1 MNIIGN
7 GVDIV
12 DNKRI
17 EKLIIN
23 NDFLKRIFT
32 KNEIKISKSRKNK
45 TNFFAKR
52 FAAKEAFVKAL
63 GTGFRDNI
71 NFSDIEIINDTNGK
85 PKLKISHKIKQL
97 IQKKFKTKKTNIYV
111 SLSDEKKHS
120 IAYVIL
126 ENLSW
131 KNLLL
136 KI

>member
-17 EKLIIN
+17 EKLLLN
-23 NDFLKRIFT
+23 NNFLNRIFT
-32 KNEIKISKSRKNK
+32 YNEIKGSKKSQNK
-45 TNFFAKR
+45 INFFAKR

-63 GTGFRDNI
+63 GTGFRNNI
-71 NFSDIEIINDTNGK
+71 NFSDIEITNNNNGK
-85 PKLKISHKIKQL
+85 PEIKVSKKIKNL
-97 IQKKFKTKKTNIYV
+97 ISKKFKSKKLKMYV

-126 ENLSW
+126 EN
-131 KNLLL
+131 
-136 KI
+136 

>member
-17 EKLIIN
+17 EKLLLN
-23 NDFLKRIFT
+23 NNFLNRIFT
-32 KNEIKISKSRKNK
+32 YNEIKGSKKSQNK
-45 TNFFAKR
+45 INFFAKR

-63 GTGFRDNI
+63 GTGFRNNI
-71 NFSDIEIINDTNGK
+71 SFSDIEIINNKKGK
-85 PKLKISHKIKQL
+85 PEIKISKKIKYL
-97 IQKKFKTKKTNIYV
+97 ISRKFKSKKPKIYV

-126 ENLSW
+126 EN
-131 KNLLL
+131 
-136 KI
+136 

>member
-17 EKLIIN
+17 EKLLLN
-23 NDFLKRIFT
+23 NNFLNRIFT
-32 KNEIKISKSRKNK
+32 YNEIKGSKKSQNK
-45 TNFFAKR
+45 INFFAKR

-63 GTGFRDNI
+63 GTGFRNNI
-71 NFSDIEIINDTNGK
+71 NFSDIEIINNKKGK
-85 PKLKISHKIKQL
+85 PEIKISKKIKYL
-97 IQKKFKTKKTNIYV
+97 ISRKFKSKKPKIYV

-126 ENLSW
+126 EN
-131 KNLLL
+131 
-136 KI
+136 

>member
-17 EKLIIN
+17 EKLLLN
-23 NDFLKRIFT
+23 NNFLNRIFT
-32 KNEIKISKSRKNK
+32 YNEIKNSKKSQNK
-45 TNFFAKR
+45 INFFAKR

-63 GTGFRDNI
+63 GTGFRNNI
-71 NFSDIEIINDTNGK
+71 NFSDIEIINNKKGK
-85 PKLKISHKIKQL
+85 PEIKISKKIKNL
-97 IQKKFKTKKTNIYV
+97 ISRKFKSKKPKIYV

-126 ENLSW
+126 EN
-131 KNLLL
+131 
-136 KI
+136 

>member
-17 EKLIIN
+17 EKLLL
-23 NDFLKRIFT
+23 NDNFLNRIFT
-32 KNEIKISKSRKNK
+32 NNEIKSSKKSQNK
-45 TNFFAKR
+45 VNFFAKR

-63 GTGFRDNI
+63 GTGFRNNI
-71 NFSDIEIINDTNGK
+71 SFSDIEIINNKKGK
-85 PKLKISHKIKQL
+85 PEIKISKKIKYL
-97 IQKKFKTKKTNIYV
+97 ISRKFKSKKPKIYI

-126 ENLSW
+126 EN
-131 KNLLL
+131 
-136 KI
+136 

>member
-17 EKLIIN
+17 EKLLIN
-23 NDFLKRIFT
+23 NNFLKRIFT
-32 KNEIKISKSRKNK
+32 KNEIKISKNRKNK
-45 TNFFAKR
+45 INYFAKR

-63 GTGFRDNI
+63 GTGFRNKI
-71 NFSDIEIINDTNGK
+71 NFSDIEITNDINGK
-85 PKLKISHKIKQL
+85 PKLKISAKIKQV

-111 SLSDEKKHS
+111 SLSDEKKYS

>member
-17 EKLIIN
+17 EKLLLN
-23 NDFLKRIFT
+23 NNFLNRIFT
-32 KNEIKISKSRKNK
+32 YNEIKYSKKSQNK
-45 TNFFAKR
+45 INFFAKR

-63 GTGFRDNI
+63 GTGFRNNI
-71 NFSDIEIINDTNGK
+71 SFSDIEIINNKKGK
-85 PKLKISHKIKQL
+85 PEIKISKKIKNL
-97 IQKKFKTKKTNIYV
+97 ISRKFKSKKPKIYV

-126 ENLSW
+126 EN
-131 KNLLL
+131 
-136 KI
+136 